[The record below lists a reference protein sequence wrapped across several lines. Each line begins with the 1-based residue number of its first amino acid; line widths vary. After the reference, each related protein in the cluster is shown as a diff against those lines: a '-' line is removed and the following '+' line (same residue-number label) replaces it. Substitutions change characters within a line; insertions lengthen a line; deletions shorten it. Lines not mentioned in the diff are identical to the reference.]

1 MSKGKILVIDD
12 EDIIRISCLRVL
24 APEDYEVKTAGNGPD
39 GLKMLAEEKFDLVLV
54 DLKMPG
60 MDGIKVQKEIK
71 KRWPETKVLIMT
83 GYQSIDTETI
93 AAEWLIASDCIEK
106 YFTPDI
112 LIAAVDKVLRE
123 K

>member
-39 GLKMLAEEKFDLVLV
+39 GLKMLEEEKFDLVLV
-54 DLKMPG
+54 DLKIPG
-60 MDGIKVQKEIK
+60 MDGIEVQKEIK